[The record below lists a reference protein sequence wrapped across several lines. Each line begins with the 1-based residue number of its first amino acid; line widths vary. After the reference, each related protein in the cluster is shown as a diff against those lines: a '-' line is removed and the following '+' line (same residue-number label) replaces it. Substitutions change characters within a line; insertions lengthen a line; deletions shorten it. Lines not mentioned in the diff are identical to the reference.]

1 MTMPQLRTD
10 RAQHLAV
17 HTPHRMKLHI
27 LVLQF
32 LMQFLLPLGIK
43 PLLPQLAT
51 QPAS

>member
-27 LVLQF
+27 LLLQF
-32 LMQFLLPLGIK
+32 LMQFLLPLQYK
-43 PLLPQLAT
+43 TPSP
-51 QPAS
+51 PASYPAS